1 MVKKLEKV
9 QVLQLK
15 KFVQEQNGPI
25 PKDLDSIIDKISK
38 LGGTPW
44 VLAVDSKIY
53 GVIYLKD
60 TVKPGPKK
68 KDLII

>member
-1 MVKKLEKV
+1 MER
-9 QVLQLK
+9 
-15 KFVQEQNGPI
+15 I
-25 PKDLDSIIDKISK
+25 PKDLDSIIDKISR
-38 LGGTPW
+38 LGGTPL

-60 TVKPGPKK
+60 TVKPDLK